1 MILAI
6 DIGNTNIKVGVFK
19 GNELIHSLRLSATQQ
34 RTGDEY
40 GFDISSQ
47 LHMKNIPIDQID
59 GAIIS
64 SVNPNI
70 NYTFEHVCAYYF
82 GVKALM
88 VGSGIKTG
96 LNIKYDNPKEVGAD
110 RIVNSVAAYKI
121 YGGPCI
127 VMDCGTATTF
137 NVINEKGE
145 FIGGAISFGL
155 KGAAEALA
163 ISAAKLPRV
172 ELTMPDKV
180 VGKTTITNMQSGIL
194 HGYIGMAER
203 IVSLIKQE
211 TGFTAAK
218 VIATGGL
225 SEIIKKHSGVID
237 ILDRRLTLRGLNI
250 IYELN
255 KQDRVNL

>member
-6 DIGNTNIKVGVFK
+6 DIGNTNIKVGVFD
-19 GNELIHSLRLSATQQ
+19 GNELVHSLRLSATQQ

-40 GFDISSQ
+40 GFDIISQ
-47 LHMKNIPIDQID
+47 LGLKSILPEQIE

-70 NYTFEHVCAYYF
+70 NYTFEHVCLYYF
-82 GVKALM
+82 NVKAIF

-110 RIVNSVAAYKI
+110 RIVNSVAAFSL

-155 KGAAEALA
+155 KGASDALA
-163 ISAAKLPRV
+163 KAAAKLPRI

-203 IVSLIKQE
+203 IIAEIKRE
-211 TGFTAAK
+211 TGFGSMK

-225 SEIIKKHSGVID
+225 SEIIRKHTDVID
-237 ILDRRLTLRGLNI
+237 VLDRTLTLEGLNI
-250 IYELN
+250 IYNLN
-255 KQDRVNL
+255 K